1 MSKKMLRRRLRLDL
15 FYFGLKSILKKCV
28 QDKNYLLIMIGW
40 KLYKIKPIKITQ
52 MLFIELEITMYLTLS
67 VFQLHIIY
75 VNFPEVI
82 LIIWQMLGSM
92 FGSL

>member
-1 MSKKMLRRRLRLDL
+1 
-15 FYFGLKSILKKCV
+15 
-28 QDKNYLLIMIGW
+28 MIGW

-67 VFQLHIIY
+67 VIQLHIIY